1 MGFLFGLGGAL
12 PLLLTFF
19 GTRERQAYQVQ
30 EQPKITQS
38 LQAALKNRPFVF
50 GMAIFLLTWVAVS
63 LLEFILLFF
72 IKYGVQREPQSDI
85 IMGTIFVVA
94 MFALPLWE
102 WASRHLNKRL
112 AYIAGIAFWA
122 VVQIVLVTLNASTS
136 MAVILLLS
144 GLAGIGVA
152 AAHVIP
158 WSILPDAIEWDEL
171 KTGKRHEGMFY
182 SLITLMR
189 KIATS
194 VALPLALLLLEA
206 AGYVPNAAQQPS
218 SALRGIRIL
227 AGPIPA
233 ALLCAGIVFAIFYPL
248 GRDEHAAV
256 RRELEHRGSGDRETL
271 V

>member
-1 MGFLFGLGGAL
+1 
-12 PLLLTFF
+12 
-19 GTRERQAYQVQ
+19 
-30 EQPKITQS
+30 
-38 LQAALKNRPFVF
+38 
-50 GMAIFLLTWVAVS
+50 
-63 LLEFILLFF
+63 
-72 IKYGVQREPQSDI
+72 
-85 IMGTIFVVA
+85 MGTIFVVA

-136 MAVILLLS
+136 MTVILLLCA
-144 GLAGIGVA
+144 LAGIGVA

-189 KIATS
+189 KVATS
-194 VALPLALLLLEA
+194 IALPLALLFLEA
-206 AGYVPNAAQQPS
+206 TGYVPNATQQPS

-248 GRDEHAAV
+248 GREEHAAV
-256 RRELEHRGSGDRETL
+256 RHELEHRGAGGEGTA
-271 V
+271 